1 MSSPPSP
8 RPFFLLLRSP
18 KGLARLVTKAR
29 GLRWLRVRGWL
40 GWFSARGQ
48 GKGKEVK
55 PLPKAKG
62 PEATLKLKDVT
73 PKTKDVVPKAKDAD
87 LQSKEAD
94 PKAPNPLI
102 SQPGNK
108 DNLPLAKA

>member
-1 MSSPPSP
+1 M
-8 RPFFLLLRSP
+8 
-18 KGLARLVTKAR
+18 
-29 GLRWLRVRGWL
+29 
-40 GWFSARGQ
+40 
-48 GKGKEVK
+48 
-55 PLPKAKG
+55 PKAKG
-62 PEATLKLKDVT
+62 PEATLKLKEAT

>member
-1 MSSPPSP
+1 M
-8 RPFFLLLRSP
+8 
-18 KGLARLVTKAR
+18 TKAR

-62 PEATLKLKDVT
+62 PEATLKLKDVA
-73 PKTKDVVPKAKDAD
+73 PKAEDAVSKAKDAD
-87 LQSKEAD
+87 SQSKEVD
-94 PKAPNPLI
+94 PKATNPLV
-102 SQPGNK
+102 SQPSNK
-108 DNLPLAKA
+108 DDPPPAKA

>member
-1 MSSPPSP
+1 M
-8 RPFFLLLRSP
+8 
-18 KGLARLVTKAR
+18 
-29 GLRWLRVRGWL
+29 
-40 GWFSARGQ
+40 
-48 GKGKEVK
+48 
-55 PLPKAKG
+55 PKAKG
-62 PEATLKLKDVT
+62 PEATLKLKDVA
-73 PKTKDVVPKAKDAD
+73 PKAEDAVSKAKDAD